1 MLCAT
6 LNFVNFDRWCLLLR
20 HSTKGHGRP
29 FLEESMMEKGSFHT
43 SPNWVEVQ
51 DERVKKIPL
60 PNQLPAGIDF
70 NELSPAV
77 LKSSTLETLIH
88 QNEDLMARLTITL
101 RKNNDL
107 EDKVAELETE
117 NKSLRARF
125 ETVKEQFMVLQEK
138 DRSSISRAMQ
148 LAEENQTFKKQVDK
162 LEKLYSDIY
171 TQAQA
176 FQKRLVQLERYRA
189 RVRKASVIIK
199 DKAKGFD
206 TIAQELTSARGELGS
221 IREVM
226 NSQQTQIVTN
236 YEAKLADIRSEIET
250 LRGKVGD
257 RDELFEE
264 KLKLQN
270 QLVYDQRVHEMR
282 ILEFQTT
289 IDGLEQENSAV
300 RVELKEAILDRENQR
315 KELEKLRRENGNMT
329 NERQN
334 MLEQVE
340 SLQALW
346 NHKHK
351 ELEQAEER
359 NRSLQKL
366 NQNISITI
374 NQQRKEIHTLQTE
387 LDKERFTSEEKIKTL
402 MTEIQMLRGQLANT

>member
-1 MLCAT
+1 
-6 LNFVNFDRWCLLLR
+6 
-20 HSTKGHGRP
+20 
-29 FLEESMMEKGSFHT
+29 MENGSFHT

-51 DERVKKIPL
+51 DERIKKIPL
-60 PNQLPAGIDF
+60 PNQMPAGIDF

-101 RKNNDL
+101 RKNNGL
-107 EDKVAELETE
+107 EDKVSELETE
-117 NKSLRARF
+117 NKSLRTRF
-125 ETVKEQFMVLQEK
+125 DTLKEQYLVLQEK
-138 DRSSISRAMQ
+138 DRTSISRAMQ
-148 LAEENQTFKKQVDK
+148 LAEETQTFRKQAEK
-162 LEKLYSDIY
+162 LEKLYADIY

-176 FQKRLVQLERYRA
+176 FQKRLAHLERYRA
-189 RVRKASVIIK
+189 RVRKATVIIQ

-226 NSQQTQIVTN
+226 NTQQTQLVTN
-236 YEAKLADIRSEIET
+236 YEAKLAEVRHEIDS

-270 QLVYDQRVHEMR
+270 QLVYEQRIHEMR
-282 ILEFQTT
+282 ALEFQTK

-300 RVELKEAILDRENQR
+300 RLELKETLLDKENQR
-315 KELEKLRRENGNMT
+315 KELEKLRFNNGNMT
-329 NERQN
+329 SERQSL
-334 MLEQVE
+334 MEQVE

-366 NQNISITI
+366 NQNISVTI
-374 NQQRKEIHTLQTE
+374 NQQRKEIHQLQTE
-387 LDKERFTSEEKIKTL
+387 LDRERFTSEEKIKTL
-402 MTEIQMLRGQLANT
+402 MTEIQMLRGQLAES